1 MVMKGW
7 FHESYRHGLSARG
20 IKTSKVKSHSKKMK
34 YDWTFHRPYFAEK
47 ELTAEE
53 YSLVKDLMASGMSK
67 KDALLEVESRSHGPR
82 SSEDMVKEKRY
93 MSEKLI
99 GGLADGL
106 PDWKFDPDQ
115 LYIGTQHEME
125 HTNDPETAEEITK
138 DHLTENPD
146 YYKPGNPGYEGEK
159 SEKMGVFSWMDQRA
173 HNKDVEEVKRLYSA
187 KKDSV
192 NYFEPDEEPGKYG
205 KVSFAESVWGAPL
218 PGVKIAAFE
227 PKLPETKAG
236 VQREIAKTSD
246 IMAADIASGKRPNV
260 QDEIREF
267 ELERKRAGLASG
279 DEQEFYR
286 REKLARLE
294 GIK

>member
-1 MVMKGW
+1 MVTKGW

-20 IKTSKVKSHSKKMK
+20 IKTSKLRARPRRMK
-34 YDWTFHRPYFAEK
+34 YDWKFHQPYFA
-47 ELTAEE
+47 
-53 YSLVKDLMASGMSK
+53 
-67 KDALLEVESRSHGPR
+67 
-82 SSEDMVKEKRY
+82 
-93 MSEKLI
+93 EKLI
-99 GGLADGL
+99 GGLADGM

-125 HTNDPETAEEITK
+125 HTNDPEAAEEVAK
-138 DHLTENPD
+138 DHLVEDPD
-146 YYKPGNPGYEGEK
+146 YYKPGGPGYEGEK

-205 KVSFAESVWGAPL
+205 KVSFAESVWGSPL

-267 ELERKRAGLASG
+267 ELERKRAGLSSG

-294 GIK
+294 RMK